1 MVSISFTDPVY
12 LWFLFSLLI
21 LILSHSVTFKN
32 TRKKALRFA
41 NFGAISRVTGEEF
54 IKKNVYLLVIRLI
67 ILALIVLAVS
77 GTAITYT
84 GISTSS
90 NYVIALDTSAS
101 MLVQDINQN
110 RLAAAQDM
118 SISFLDFLPSRTK
131 VGLITFAG
139 TVLIKSSLE
148 TDFEK
153 LKNLIKLIDVSQ
165 IGGTDLG
172 NTIVTSTNLLIAD
185 QDLVSKVIILI
196 TDGQSNIGIPLETA
210 VNYAIDNKVL
220 IHTIG
225 IGTDEGGKFIGT
237 DVVSKLD
244 EENLRNI
251 ADLTGGK
258 FFRAESK
265 EKLLES
271 FREIS
276 KFNRKKISVDMTFTF
291 MLIALFFL
299 LIEWGLIN
307 TKHKIIP

>member
-41 NFGAISRVTGEEF
+41 NFEAISRVTGEEF

-165 IGGTDLG
+165 MGGTNLE

-225 IGTDEGGKFIGT
+225 IGTD
-237 DVVSKLD
+237 DVSKLD

>member
-41 NFGAISRVTGEEF
+41 NFEAISRVTGEEF

-118 SISFLDFLPSRTK
+118 SISFLDFLP
-131 VGLITFAG
+131 
-139 TVLIKSSLE
+139 LE
-148 TDFEK
+148 
-153 LKNLIKLIDVSQ
+153 
-165 IGGTDLG
+165 
-172 NTIVTSTNLLIAD
+172 
-185 QDLVSKVIILI
+185 QDLTTLP
-196 TDGQSNIGIPLETA
+196 N
-210 VNYAIDNKVL
+210 
-220 IHTIG
+220 
-225 IGTDEGGKFIGT
+225 
-237 DVVSKLD
+237 
-244 EENLRNI
+244 
-251 ADLTGGK
+251 
-258 FFRAESK
+258 FFRQA
-265 EKLLES
+265 
-271 FREIS
+271 FCFADTIS
-276 KFNRKKISVDMTFTF
+276 
-291 MLIALFFL
+291 LYLFFIYKL
-299 LIEWGLIN
+299 N
-307 TKHKIIP
+307 